1 MSDELIAGRELD
13 ALVAEKIFGVGPAP
27 ATSLTPERL
36 AELRRLEKAAT
47 KGEWH
52 VNRGRNGAFLIIG
65 DRLPGWRAM
74 TDKDTEFIAAFRNAA
89 PALLDAAGERDRLRE
104 ALRHAVSCMD
114 RGCKQCNETQRFM
127 EAKHDGK

>member
-1 MSDELIAGRELD
+1 MASNLTLEQIAD
-13 ALVAEKIFGVGPAP
+13 
-27 ATSLTPERL
+27 
-36 AELRRLEKAAT
+36 LRRLEKAAT

-89 PALLDAAGERDRLRE
+89 PALLDAAEETARLRKIE
-104 ALRHAVSCMD
+104 AAARKVSSGLPSGGPWGALNELRA
-114 RGCKQCNETQRFM
+114 TL
-127 EAKHDGK
+127 EAKP